1 MAEPE
6 ETRRRLD
13 PVGRRLVLVETAG
26 FGLIVFAFS
35 QVYAD
40 PWRAIGALGAGM
52 IWVCQLIDRRTTP
65 HVRR

>member
-13 PVGRRLVLVETAG
+13 STGRRLVIAETAG
-26 FGLIVFAFS
+26 FGLIVFALS

-40 PWRAIGALGAGM
+40 PWRAVGALGAAL

-65 HVRR
+65 LGRR